1 MDIHKWLPQFHLHTA
16 IDMAGAQFENIATYL
31 AKTLSSTPITQGDN
45 QL

>member
-1 MDIHKWLPQFHLHTA
+1 
-16 IDMAGAQFENIATYL
+16 MAGAQFENIATYL